1 MRRKKRNKKKQKTQK
16 GQVLR
21 KSQQAQYKTDSVG
34 QATKHNTTLLQ
45 QAIAHHQAGRL
56 QQAEKIYQ
64 HIIEVEPE
72 NANAYHFLGVIAY
85 QVGKNDLAVQ
95 LISKSVAKDSNQ

>member
-1 MRRKKRNKKKQKTQK
+1 MRRKKRNKKKQQTQK
-16 GQVLR
+16 GQLVE
-21 KSQQAQYKTDSVG
+21 KNQQEQYKTDSVG

-72 NANAYHFLGVIAY
+72 NANAYHFLGVLPIK
-85 QVGKNDLAVQ
+85 QEKMTLQ
-95 LISKSVAKDSNQ
+95 LN